1 MFSVEFHAQSF
12 CELVL
17 WWDATGRG
25 NALGTAGGAGRPR
38 ITTPRNTSGLNPSC
52 LMADSGERTVAFLIV
67 IE

>member
-1 MFSVEFHAQSF
+1 M
-12 CELVL
+12 VL

-25 NALGTAGGAGRPR
+25 NILGTAGVADRPR

-52 LMADSGERTVAFLIV
+52 LMADSVERTVAFLIV